1 MSNWLMPVR
10 TALDEAETPVRL
22 FFRDDDAGWVND
34 RLYLLLDKF
43 ACAGLPIDVAVI
55 PRAINHHLVDELLL
69 RWQQDRHLIGLH
81 QHGYGHLNH
90 ESAGRRCEFG
100 GSRSKTQQ
108 KVDISKGQVMLRA
121 ALGNALEPHFTPPWN
136 RCTTET
142 VECLEELDFYLLS
155 RDVTAV
161 QLESSKL
168 KQIPVHIDWSKFLKT
183 SPMPLDTLG
192 KAIATHIRR
201 NTVTGIMLHHADMK
215 AESLKPLAELL
226 AVLAGHSNVQSIR
239 LRDTLKYGTECEQSE
254 K

>member
-1 MSNWLMPVR
+1 MSNWLMTVR
-10 TALDEAETPVRL
+10 TVLDEAEKPVRL

-43 ACAGLPIDVAVI
+43 AYAGLPIDVAVI

-69 RWQQDRHLIGLH
+69 RWQQDGHLIGLH

-136 RCTTET
+136 RCTAET
-142 VECLEELDFYLLS
+142 VECLEELDFHLLS
-155 RDVTAV
+155 RDVTAA

-168 KQIPVHIDWSKFLKT
+168 KQVPVHTDWSKILKT
-183 SPMPLDTLG
+183 SSTPLATLG
-192 KAIATHIRR
+192 EAIAAHIGR
-201 NTVTGIMLHHADMK
+201 NAVTGIMLHHADMD

-226 AVLAGHSNVQSIR
+226 AVLAGHSNVQGIR